1 MASECSSLA
10 VTISRLPQM
19 PEHSEMTI
27 NTNCFTDLSSSNS
40 AQWVVSSHKIPFS
53 VHWEWTNECTLP
65 IQETAVYRVGALVIG
80 QYELITLK
88 KQC

>member
-1 MASECSSLA
+1 MTTECSSLA
-10 VTISRLPQM
+10 VTISCLPQI
-19 PEHSEMTI
+19 PEHSEMII

-40 AQWVVSSHKIPFS
+40 AQLVVSSHKMP

-65 IQETAVYRVGALVIG
+65 IQETAVFRVGALVIG
-80 QYELITLK
+80 DCELIK

>member
-1 MASECSSLA
+1 MATERSSLA
-10 VTISRLPQM
+10 VTISCLPQI
-19 PEHSEMTI
+19 PEHSEMII

-40 AQWVVSSHKIPFS
+40 AQLVVSSHKMP

-65 IQETAVYRVGALVIG
+65 IQETAVFRVGALVIG
-80 QYELITLK
+80 QYELIK